1 MKKWIAYAAYRC
13 EIAGFST
20 DTIDIQCRYFEFEDE
35 RDIEPALQSAPN
47 HTFLNEVGE
56 TVAWIYVK
64 CLIVWDFDRMPKHG
78 EEFGGVHV
86 NAHEIRNLCLRQVK
100 QAPDNLQQFD
110 RHQKLSDEDVCICHQ
125 ALNEVCHGAYALP
138 DWEFATL
145 MGAEKSEA
153 QELMRKL
160 DYVSHN
166 AYQNRQLTHEHV
178 FVLHHEHHMADDR
191 DDAKLLGIYASHA
204 DAQRQIDNH
213 FKHQAGFNQPDGE
226 FSIDCYEIGK
236 SHWLEGFATVY
247 HGAVM
252 EADELLAL
260 MPVKKLDTEKAEAI
274 VALGFPMVEPVLD
287 EILVWMQDIYW
298 PVARIFQP
306 FLANIGTPLT
316 PHIQAILKTDDDVWK
331 YWVVQEIIGKSVELT
346 KVFNTE
352 LQRIVTKPTAGEHK
366 EEVDLVAKEI
376 LDRSLGK
383 NKC

>member
-35 RDIEPALQSAPN
+35 HDIEPALQASPN
-47 HTFLNEVGE
+47 HTFLNEAGE

-86 NAHEIRNLCLRQVK
+86 NAHEIRNLCIPPIK
-100 QAPDNLQQFD
+100 QAPDNFHQFEP
-110 RHQKLSDEDVCICHQ
+110 HQKLSNEDVRICRQ

-138 DWEFATL
+138 EREFATL

-191 DDAKLLGIYASHA
+191 DDAKLLGIYSTHA
-204 DAQRQIDNH
+204 EAQRQIDTH
-213 FKHQAGFNQPDGE
+213 FKHQTGFNQPDGE

-247 HGAVM
+247 HGALM
-252 EADELLAL
+252 EADELRAL
-260 MPVKKLDTEKAEAI
+260 MPINKIDTEKAQAI

-287 EILVWMQDIYW
+287 EILVWMQDINW
-298 PVARIFQP
+298 PVARIFEP
-306 FLANIGTPLT
+306 LLVSIGAPLT

-331 YWVVQEIIGKSVELT
+331 YWVVQNIIGKSAEL
-346 KVFNTE
+346 KHIFKAE
-352 LQRIVTKPTAGEHK
+352 LQCIAATPTAGEHK
-366 EEVDLVAKEI
+366 EEVDLVAQEI
-376 LDRSLGK
+376 LDRS
-383 NKC
+383 NVN